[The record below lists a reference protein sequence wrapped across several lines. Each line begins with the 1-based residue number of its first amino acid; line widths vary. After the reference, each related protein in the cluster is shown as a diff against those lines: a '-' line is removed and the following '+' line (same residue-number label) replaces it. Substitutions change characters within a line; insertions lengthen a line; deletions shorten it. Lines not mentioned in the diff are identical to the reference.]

1 MSRILFALPLLVLL
15 STTPAGAAEPP
26 HFADLPPDLP
36 WSEKSLE
43 LAVEP
48 EHPWATP
55 FEQSGLVDSPP
66 YEDTVAW
73 LERLVEAAPELS
85 MTSLGKSPQGREIW
99 LVVASAEGA
108 KTPEEVHASGKPV
121 LFAQAGI
128 HPGEID
134 GKDAGM
140 MLLRDMTVRGIKKEL
155 LENATFLFV
164 PIFSVDGHERRSP
177 YGRVNQRGPVS
188 TGWRTTSRN
197 LNLNRDY
204 AKADTL
210 EMRHMLEALNRWRPD
225 LYVDLHVTDGED
237 YQYDV
242 TFGWNGPHGW
252 SPSIARWLDEVFRPA
267 AEADLKDWG
276 HVPGP
281 LTFGVDPFDIRK
293 GIFGWTAS
301 PRFSNGYGDARH
313 LPTILVE
320 NHSLKRYDRRVLG
333 TYVFLESALETLAK
347 HGDALRKAVTE
358 DRARRPETLPLA
370 FQVPNT
376 PPRTMEFLG
385 VEHRLV
391 PSAISGSLAV
401 EWTGEP
407 VTFEVPVIAATEPA
421 ATAKRPVAYW
431 IPPAWRDVIE
441 VLRLHGVEM
450 EEISQPRM
458 LELEML
464 RLAEPELAEEPF
476 EGRVM
481 VTTTPVPETR
491 TETFPP
497 GSVRI
502 PTDQPLG
509 DLVMLLLEPEAPDSF
524 FQWGFFHEIL
534 SRTEYAEGYL
544 MEKMAARMLEE
555 DEDLR
560 RRWLE
565 ALANDAELRGDPRA
579 RLQWFYEQTPYYDE
593 RVRLYPVGR
602 EFR

>member
-1 MSRILFALPLLVLL
+1 MRKLVLFVYVVIALPL
-15 STTPAGAAEPP
+15 GAAEPP

-36 WSEKSLE
+36 WDGKSLE
-43 LAVEP
+43 LAVPAEA
-48 EHPWATP
+48 EWATP
-55 FEQSGLVDSPP
+55 FEQSGLTDSPT
-66 YEDTVAW
+66 YADTVAW
-73 LERLVEAAPELS
+73 LERLVDAAPELS
-85 MTSLGKSPQGREIW
+85 MTSLGKSPEGRDIW
-99 LVVASAEGA
+99 LVIASADGA
-108 KTPEEVHASGKPV
+108 STPEAVHASGKPV
-121 LFAQAGI
+121 ILAQAGI

-140 MLLRDMTVRGIKKEL
+140 MLLRDMTVRGTKREL
-155 LENATFLFV
+155 LDGATLLFV

-177 YGRVNQRGPVS
+177 HGRINQRGPEN

-204 AKADTL
+204 AKADTV
-210 EMRHMLEALNRWRPD
+210 EMRHMLAALQRWKPD

-252 SPSIARWLDEVFRPA
+252 SPSIARWLDEVLKPA
-267 AEADLKDWG
+267 TEEDLRAWG

-333 TYVFLESALETLAK
+333 TYVFLESILKTLSE
-347 HGDALRKAVTE
+347 HVEGLRKVVAE
-358 DRARRPETLPLA
+358 DRARHPAELPLG
-370 FQVPNT
+370 FRVPQDS
-376 PPRTMEFLG
+376 PPPTMEFLG
-385 VEHRLV
+385 VDHRLV
-391 PSAISGSLAV
+391 PSAISGGLAV

-407 VTFEVPVIAATEPA
+407 VTFEVPVFAATEPTTKA
-421 ATAKRPVAYW
+421 RRPTAYW
-431 IPPAWRDVIE
+431 IPPAWRDVID
-441 VLRLHGVEM
+441 VLHVHGIEM
-450 EEISQPRM
+450 EELSEPRTV
-458 LELEML
+458 EVEML
-464 RLAEPELAEEPF
+464 RLTEPELAEEPF

-481 VTTTPVPETR
+481 VTATPTAEMR
-491 TETFPP
+491 TETFPA
-497 GSVRI
+497 GTMRVS
-502 PTDQPLG
+502 TDQPLG
-509 DLVMLLLEPEAPDSF
+509 DLAMLLLEPEAPDSL
-524 FQWGFFHEIL
+524 FQWGFFHEVL

-555 DEDLR
+555 DEDLK

-565 ALANDAELRGDPRA
+565 ALTQDAELRGDPRA

-602 EFR
+602 EMK

>member
-1 MSRILFALPLLVLL
+1 MLCLTLLVALP
-15 STTPAGAAEPP
+15 TGAAEPP

-36 WSEKSLE
+36 WDGKSLE
-43 LAVEP
+43 LAVPAET
-48 EHPWATP
+48 EWATP
-55 FEQSGLVDSPP
+55 FEQSGLTDSPT
-66 YEDTVAW
+66 YVDTVAW
-73 LERLVEAAPELS
+73 LERLVDAAPELS
-85 MTSLGKSPQGREIW
+85 MTSLGKSPEGRDIW
-99 LVVASAEGA
+99 LVIASADGA
-108 KTPEEVHASGKPV
+108 STPEAVHASGKPV
-121 LFAQAGI
+121 ILAQAGI

-140 MLLRDMTVRGIKKEL
+140 MLLRDMTVRGTKREL
-155 LENATFLFV
+155 LDGATLLFV

-177 YGRVNQRGPVS
+177 HGRINQRGPEN

-204 AKADTL
+204 AKADTV
-210 EMRHMLEALNRWRPD
+210 EMRHMLAALQTWKPD

-252 SPSIARWLDEVFRPA
+252 SPSIARWLDEVLKPA
-267 AEADLKDWG
+267 AERDLRAWG

-333 TYVFLESALETLAK
+333 TYVFLESILKTMASEVES
-347 HGDALRKAVTE
+347 LRKAVAD
-358 DRARRPETLPLA
+358 DRTRHPAELPLG
-370 FQVPNT
+370 FRVPQDA
-376 PPRTMEFLG
+376 PPPTREFLG
-385 VEHRLV
+385 VDHRLM
-391 PSAISGSLAV
+391 PSAISGGLAV

-407 VTFEVPVIAATEPA
+407 VTFEVPVFAMTEPTTRA
-421 ATAKRPVAYW
+421 RRPAAYW
-431 IPPAWRDVIE
+431 IPPAWRDVID
-441 VLRLHGVEM
+441 VLQVHGIEM
-450 EEISQPRM
+450 EELSEPRTV
-458 LELEML
+458 EVEML
-464 RLAEPELAEEPF
+464 RLTEPELAEEPF

-481 VTTTPVPETR
+481 VTATPTAETR
-491 TETFPP
+491 TETFPA
-497 GSVRI
+497 GTMRVS
-502 PTDQPLG
+502 TDQPLG
-509 DLVMLLLEPEAPDSF
+509 DLAMLLLEPEAPDSL

-555 DEDLR
+555 DEDLK

-565 ALANDAELRGDPRA
+565 ALATDAELRGDSRA

-602 EFR
+602 ELR